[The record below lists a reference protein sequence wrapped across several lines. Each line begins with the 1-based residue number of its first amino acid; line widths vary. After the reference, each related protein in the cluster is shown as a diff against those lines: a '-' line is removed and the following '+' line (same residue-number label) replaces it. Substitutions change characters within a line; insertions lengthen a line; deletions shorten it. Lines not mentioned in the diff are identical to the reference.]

1 MRQMVI
7 QSPFS
12 VQEEVEQLL
21 LILKTIVY
29 TDFLTYSVYL
39 IWSTNEK
46 ITVRLNTK
54 NVNGT
59 RENASKNWEMIGCP
73 LIQKKIRIMVVAN

>member
-1 MRQMVI
+1 MNSNVTMRQMVF

-12 VQEEVEQLL
+12 VQEEVEQLFS
-21 LILKTIVY
+21 ILKSIFY

-54 NVNGT
+54 SVNGT
-59 RENASKNWEMIGCP
+59 RENASKN
-73 LIQKKIRIMVVAN
+73 

>member
-1 MRQMVI
+1 MNLNVTMRQMVI

-46 ITVRLNTK
+46 ITVRPNTK
-54 NVNGT
+54 SVNGT
-59 RENASKNWEMIGCP
+59 RENASTN
-73 LIQKKIRIMVVAN
+73 

>member
-1 MRQMVI
+1 MNLNVTMRQMVI

-54 NVNGT
+54 SVNGT
-59 RENASKNWEMIGCP
+59 RENASKN
-73 LIQKKIRIMVVAN
+73 

>member
-1 MRQMVI
+1 MNLNVTMRQMVI

-59 RENASKNWEMIGCP
+59 RENASKN
-73 LIQKKIRIMVVAN
+73 

>member
-1 MRQMVI
+1 MNSNVTMRQMVI

-59 RENASKNWEMIGCP
+59 RENASKN
-73 LIQKKIRIMVVAN
+73 